1 MDIKWK
7 KSKAVL
13 GALAFIAGISL
24 LLEGAL
30 YFGSTFSSSSG
41 RQWIEDSFQQDFR
54 NTQEFRSYISR
65 HLELFISMGAG
76 EDVYNKGGPRRE
88 GGQDGISARRGRIQ
102 ALHESMKEDKNILY
116 SVGMVWD
123 ASDLSETKIMSSGE
137 VYSVVD
143 GEKEYLYDVLYSNSD
158 AMKAHPKPE
167 SLPQGYGFLL
177 HFDGEKVHIL
187 QDGVELDVY
196 GDGYYRYDGQNTD
209 QWYVPGYENFT
220 VDEAG
225 SHVWVT
231 MAVIDEPQVFIKG
244 SYAQSTTYQYNQ
256 LYYIKQ
262 NLAGSRAEFIGHQ
275 IRMGVGG
282 ALFLAYLLLRKSK
295 KRADMALARGTGRL
309 WFEVKLLAAA
319 ALVFCC
325 MPRVEYLGDIWQELA
340 YSYADASNAAY
351 AIPGVNINGDTV
363 AQMEERGISYEE
375 WLEISAQL
383 EEQNIDFEEWL
394 EDSDLSYEASIQ
406 QEAAVS
412 FGTAVTVLRE
422 NAGWLLQEYLR
433 ELSGFTANVLAIFWG
448 LYLLIFN
455 DWRYNRR
462 PWRRGVIAMLA
473 AWGLNQPIQ
482 KRLSRVCGVTAM
494 TLLLLGAVN
503 LNLLVYCASYR
514 GSAPLSMAWAIITP
528 AALLML
534 VCAVLIWRLC
544 RLWTDLG
551 AVADQASAVRAG
563 ELERESTL
571 QEDSDLYQLADDLN
585 HIRQGLHQAVEERT
599 HSERMKVELVTNV
612 SHDLKTPL
620 TSIISYTELLS
631 QEPLEPPASEYVA
644 ILGEKAQRL
653 KAMVQ
658 DVFEVSKAASGQ
670 LPVKLEQLD
679 YARLLRQTLADMAQ
693 SIEDSGLTL
702 RTSIPDREFP
712 ITADSDRLYRVFQN
726 LIGNALKYSLPG
738 SRVYLALALDGG
750 DAVASIK
757 NTSATELKPGTDYT
771 ARFVRG
777 DESRSDGGSG
787 LGLSIAES
795 FTRACGGALTVTTE
809 ADLFTAVVSFPLAE

>member
-1 MDIKWK
+1 M
-7 KSKAVL
+7 
-13 GALAFIAGISL
+13 AFIAGISL

-76 EDVYNKGGPRRE
+76 EDVYNNGGTRPE
-88 GGQDGISARRGRIQ
+88 GGQDGIGARRGRIQ

-116 SVGMVWD
+116 SVGMIWD

-158 AMKAHPKPE
+158 AMNAHPKPE

-295 KRADMALARGTGRL
+295 KRADMALARGTGRF

-325 MPRVEYLGDIWQELA
+325 MPRVEYLGDVWRELA

-351 AIPGVNINGDTV
+351 AIPGVNINGDTI
-363 AQMEERGISYEE
+363 AQMEEWGISYEE
-375 WLEISAQL
+375 WLE
-383 EEQNIDFEEWL
+383 
-394 EDSDLSYEASIQ
+394 DSDIPYEASIQ
-406 QEAAVS
+406 QEAASS
-412 FGTAVTVLRE
+412 FGTAVAVLRE

-433 ELSGFTANVLAIFWG
+433 ELGGFTANVLAIFWV

-503 LNLLVYCASYR
+503 MNLLVYCASYR
-514 GSAPLSMAWAIITP
+514 GSAPLSMVWAIVTP

-534 VCAVLIWRLC
+534 VCAVLIWRLH
-544 RLWTDLG
+544 RLWTDFG
-551 AVADQASAVRAG
+551 AVADQAAAVRAG
-563 ELERESTL
+563 GLEREFAL

-585 HIRQGLHQAVEERT
+585 HIRQGLYQAVEERT

-809 ADLFTAVVSFPLAE
+809 ADLFTAVVSFPLAEE